1 MKNVFRVFDYIVS
14 LVLSP
19 FVTLSKNRE
28 DEIEMPTTIVK
39 HKKSKKTR
47 FVPAQSLNLLR
58 IGHNEKIT
66 LLFNKQQQNKH
77 NYLFDGLC
85 VRRRNRMLSG
95 RLMER
100 SENLD
105 KPGSFLYRFQRG
117 DGSIFVID
125 A

>member
-1 MKNVFRVFDYIVS
+1 MKNVFRIFDYIVS

-19 FVTLSKNRE
+19 FATLSQNRE
-28 DEIEMPTTIVK
+28 DEIEMPTQNVK
-39 HKKSKKTR
+39 HRRSKKTR
-47 FVPAQSLNLLR
+47 FVSAQSLNLVR
-58 IGHNEKIT
+58 IGHNEKVT

-95 RLMER
+95 RLIER

-117 DGSIFVID
+117 DGSVFVID